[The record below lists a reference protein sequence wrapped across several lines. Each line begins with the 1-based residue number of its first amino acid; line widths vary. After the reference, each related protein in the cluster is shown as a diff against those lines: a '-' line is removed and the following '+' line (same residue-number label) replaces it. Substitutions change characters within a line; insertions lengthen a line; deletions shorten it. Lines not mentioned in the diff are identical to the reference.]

1 MKISQEDTILI
12 KNFYLS
18 KHYDAWRML
27 SEFPN
32 NGWKV
37 GNIVSSLKRIRWT
50 DKIVRQPGSGRP
62 RIRRVAVEDLMLSQ
76 EDEKLEILSLSYL
89 ECTFGIIQ
97 FQSMKQEG
105 KLVRSAWRQDVL
117 LWGDSWPTFAC
128 LLRINYLILCISSRR
143 PPGAVLHSSNEPG
156 ELSQWLCHADSTIN
170 IVLDIIIII
179 IIIIVLF
186 SFPACDNLWEYIVYI
201 AEFCRH
207 RTIACCG
214 QSGSMFISRLY
225 AGFGKHNILYK

>member
-1 MKISQEDTILI
+1 
-12 KNFYLS
+12 
-18 KHYDAWRML
+18 
-27 SEFPN
+27 
-32 NGWKV
+32 
-37 GNIVSSLKRIRWT
+37 
-50 DKIVRQPGSGRP
+50 
-62 RIRRVAVEDLMLSQ
+62 MLSQ
-76 EDEKLEILSLSYL
+76 EDEKLKILSLSYL

-128 LLRINYLILCISSRR
+128 LLRINYLILCISSQR

-179 IIIIVLF
+179 IIVIIISWLGEVDVVDVCFSDKHSKRARDMHLLKQLKLLLRDQVTESGMSSKKWSQLAYFVPLIYCVWLFVCVL
-186 SFPACDNLWEYIVYI
+186 SQYYWLVNVEMLA
-201 AEFCRH
+201 
-207 RTIACCG
+207 
-214 QSGSMFISRLY
+214 
-225 AGFGKHNILYK
+225 